1 MNQVPTDYQSK
12 NEAFRCGYSAA
23 LQGFSMQCPS
33 HLRRRT
39 DARDFESG
47 WLAGNQVKTS
57 LLAGV
62 PTVRVGLLT
71 AYPVAILQQDG
82 TGLVKW
88 RSESTGK
95 DYSSAALAEIGLHEK
110 LGIRA
115 SQNWLYEAPAGSA
128 A

>member
-1 MNQVPTDYQSK
+1 MNQVSADYKSK

-23 LQGFSMQCPS
+23 FQGFSMERPA

-39 DARDFESG
+39 DARDFEDG

-71 AYPVAILQQDG
+71 AIPVAILQQDG

-88 RSESTGK
+88 RSDSAGK

>member
-1 MNQVPTDYQSK
+1 
-12 NEAFRCGYSAA
+12 
-23 LQGFSMQCPS
+23 MQCPS

-57 LLAGV
+57 LLAGL

-95 DYSSAALAEIGLHEK
+95 DYTSAALAEIGLHEQ

-115 SQNWLYEAPAGSA
+115 GQNWLYEAPAESA

>member
-1 MNQVPTDYQSK
+1 MNQVPTDYNSK

-23 LQGFSMQCPS
+23 FQGFSMERPA

-39 DARDFESG
+39 DVRDFEDG
-47 WLAGNQVKTS
+47 WLAGNRVKTS

-71 AYPVAILQQDG
+71 AIPVAILQQDG

-88 RSESTGK
+88 RSDSTGK
-95 DYSSAALAEIGLHEK
+95 DYSSATLAEIGLHAK

-115 SQNWLYEAPAGSA
+115 SQNWSYEAPAGSA